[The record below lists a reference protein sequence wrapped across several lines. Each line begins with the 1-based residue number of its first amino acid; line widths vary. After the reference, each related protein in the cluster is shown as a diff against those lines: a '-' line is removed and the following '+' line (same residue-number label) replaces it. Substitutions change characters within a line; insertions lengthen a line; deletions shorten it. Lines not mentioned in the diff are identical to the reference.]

1 MLTND
6 LPLKFDFCRRVKQQL
21 PANVRGLPQGWYFIT
36 VCPGTEAD
44 RKN

>member
-21 PANVRGLPQGWYFIT
+21 PANVRAFTLLEGGFVRP
-36 VCPGTEAD
+36 PGG
-44 RKN
+44 